1 MKERFVAAV
10 GVSGSTARL
19 EKRIDD
25 LGRLLI
31 DRTQALTEIL
41 QSQLKAIGI
50 TATIVPDADI
60 LNGFIAPQKPGA
72 QVIPGSRRNV
82 DKYNRLFAPGTISV
96 LCGVARQDI
105 MDTVAPTAAMALDD
119 PARAAAF
126 KKAELMAAE
135 NANPIPLVYTVSNY
149 AVANEKVVGD
159 VAFSQ
164 ATGNLLLDNVYVKKK
179 T

>member
-1 MKERFVAAV
+1 MKDASFEMHYVA
-10 GVSGSTARL
+10 STNY
-19 EKRIDD
+19 
-25 LGRLLI
+25 G
-31 DRTQALTEIL
+31 ALTEIL

-105 MDTVAPTAAMALDD
+105 MDTVAPTVAMALDD
-119 PARAAAF
+119 PARAAAY

-149 AVANEKVVGD
+149 AVATEKVAGP

-164 ATGNLLLDNVYVKKK
+164 ATE
-179 T
+179 TSSSTTCT